1 MPDST
6 TAGSADAA
14 THPTNATTI
23 TPRTTA
29 GAKGPRDRERIRRAM
44 AAYFVLGP
52 QDVAPL
58 GRTVLESVRQA
69 LAGGITFLQLRAK
82 PGDAG
87 DVLELAR
94 RISDILPQGEPGI
107 DRPYFVID
115 DRVDVAWAARREGL
129 PVDGVHVGQ
138 SDLPVRHVRAL
149 LGDDAVI
156 GLSTGSVAEAQA
168 AAPLAHIV
176 DYVGIGPY
184 HDTIS
189 KADAPDGLGA
199 RRFAA
204 VAQAARPLPNCA
216 IGGVTPADAREVAE
230 NGGDGLCVI
239 SFICRAPSV
248 ESAARELRAAWEN
261 AR

>member
-1 MPDST
+1 MALDAQNARKT
-6 TAGSADAA
+6 QEAQGAQSAQSAQA
-14 THPTNATTI
+14 FGTHT
-23 TPRTTA
+23 
-29 GAKGPRDRERIRRAM
+29 GARDRERIRRAM
-44 AAYFVLGP
+44 TAYFVLGP
-52 QDVAPL
+52 QDVEPQ
-58 GRTVLESVRQA
+58 GRTVLDAVEQA

-87 DVLELAR
+87 DILELAR
-94 RISDILPQGEPGI
+94 QISAVLPAGEPGV

-138 SDLPVRHVRAL
+138 TDLPVRHVRAL
-149 LGDDAVI
+149 LGKDAVI
-156 GLSTGSVAEAQA
+156 GLSTGSVAEAEA
-168 AAPLAHIV
+168 AAPLADVI

-199 RRFAA
+199 ERFRA

-216 IGGVTPADAREVAE
+216 IGGVTPADAPQIAA

-239 SFICRAPSV
+239 SFICRAPSI
-248 ESAARELRAAWEN
+248 EQAARDLRSAWEN